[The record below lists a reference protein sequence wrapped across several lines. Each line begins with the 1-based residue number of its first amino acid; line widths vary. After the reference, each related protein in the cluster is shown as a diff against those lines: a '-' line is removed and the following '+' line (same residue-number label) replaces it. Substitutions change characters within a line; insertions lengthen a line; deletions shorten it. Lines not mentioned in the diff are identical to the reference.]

1 MNLKI
6 GELATRTGC
15 QVETIRYYEQ
25 RGLLDAPARSAG
37 NYRLYG
43 AGHVDRLTFI
53 RRCRGLDMS
62 LDEVR
67 SLLTLQDDPE
77 QPCCGVND
85 LLDQHI
91 GEIKRK
97 VDELQALQDELT
109 LLRSRCQRT
118 VQIRE
123 CEILRGLVA
132 TDSKGN

>member
-6 GELATRTGC
+6 GELAARTGC

-25 RGLLDAPARSAG
+25 RGLLAPPTRSSS

-43 AGHVDRLTFI
+43 ATHVDRLTFI

-62 LDEVR
+62 LDEVQ
-67 SLLTLQDDPE
+67 SLLSFQDSPE

-91 GEIKRK
+91 GEIQRK
-97 VDELQALQDELT
+97 MSELQALQEELAQ
-109 LLRSRCQRT
+109 LRSRCQST
-118 VQIRE
+118 VLVRE
-123 CEILRGLVA
+123 CEILRNLSTQSA
-132 TDSKGN
+132 EN